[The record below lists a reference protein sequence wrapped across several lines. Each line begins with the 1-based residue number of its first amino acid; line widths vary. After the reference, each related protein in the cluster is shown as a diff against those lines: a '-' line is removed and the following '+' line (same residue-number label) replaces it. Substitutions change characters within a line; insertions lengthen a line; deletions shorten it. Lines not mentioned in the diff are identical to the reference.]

1 MQISKWCTGV
11 IIAFSLLFSACSG
24 GNNADIIHNG
34 TAYASVISPYTGKTW
49 LDRNLGAM
57 RVCITVDDM
66 ACYGDY
72 YQWGR
77 NYDGHQE
84 KSSET
89 NATLALDINSA
100 GVDYITTSVSPDD
113 WTDALVDD
121 FGISRN
127 FNWSKIDGDSVCPI
141 EYRVPTVT
149 ELKEETLDNNMS
161 DSFANNTDAFNN
173 FLKLPSASERN
184 NTIGEVSYLS
194 PELYLWLNDVDD
206 NQSYYM
212 SATSTDAGVYSSH
225 RSRGFSVRC
234 IRDF

>member
-66 ACYGDY
+66 ACYGNY

-113 WTDALVDD
+113 WADALVDD
-121 FGISRN
+121 DGSLRS
-127 FNWSKIDGDSVCPI
+127 FNWSKIDGDSVCPL
-141 EYRVPTVT
+141 EYRVPTIT
-149 ELKEETLDNNMS
+149 ELRDETLDNNAS
-161 DSFANNTDAFNN
+161 DSFSNNIDAFNN
-173 FLKLPSASERN
+173 FLKLPSAGERN
-184 NTIGEVSYLS
+184 NNGDMITEATDI
-194 PELYLWLNDVDD
+194 YLWLNSVDG
-206 NQSYYM
+206 NQSYYLNASV
-212 SATSTDAGVYSSH
+212 SADTYNDR

-234 IRDF
+234 IRDY